1 MMNLSVSP
9 FAAALRLFPRLAA
22 AAAALSLAGCS
33 SGFYTRETLQLGGP
47 QLQDYSIRY
56 ESLEGCLLRQQVP
69 MQYRV
74 DRREYRLM
82 LRMVPSYENSPP
94 AVEVRLQGASTLTAR
109 FPGVEHPPEGY
120 ATPEETRY
128 VLESTALPPQT
139 LTIEVYSEQRK
150 LGVERL
156 SFERHS
162 CRAFGFG

>member
-1 MMNLSVSP
+1 MNLSVSP